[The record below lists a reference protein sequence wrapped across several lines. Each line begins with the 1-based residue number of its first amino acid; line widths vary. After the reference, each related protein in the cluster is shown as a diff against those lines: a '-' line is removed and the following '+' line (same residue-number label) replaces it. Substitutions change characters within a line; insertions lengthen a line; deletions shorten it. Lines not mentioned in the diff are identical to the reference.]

1 MIRRAPRVGDLVL
14 LSAAC
19 WAPGWKGLTGIIIE
33 SCEKDKG
40 DNRQKW
46 KVMLDTCELVI
57 VTRNEVS
64 VLQAAAVKH
73 RSTHT

>member
-1 MIRRAPRVGDLVL
+1 MIRRAPRLGDLVL

-19 WAPGWKGLTGIIIE
+19 WAPDWKGLTGIVVE
-33 SCEKDKG
+33 SCEKSRDDKH
-40 DNRQKW
+40 QKW

-64 VLQAAAVKH
+64 VIQAAAVKH